1 MFKKNEK
8 RFKKYKYRI
17 VFKNGTK
24 ESGTINAY
32 TLKEAYNIIGL
43 NRTYI
48 LNDSKH
54 ILYYNRNEMII
65 LEIEEED

>member
-8 RFKKYKYRI
+8 KLKNYKYRI

-24 ESGTINAY
+24 ETGTINAY

-43 NRTYI
+43 NRTYT
-48 LNDSKH
+48 LNYSKQ
-54 ILYYNRNEMII
+54 ILYYNRKEIII
-65 LEIEEED
+65 LEIEEEE

>member
-8 RFKKYKYRI
+8 KIKNYKYRI

-32 TLKEAYNIIGL
+32 TSKEAYHIIGI

-48 LNDSKH
+48 LNNSKQ
-54 ILYYNRNEMII
+54 ILYYNRKEIII
-65 LEIEEED
+65 LEIEEEN

>member
-8 RFKKYKYRI
+8 KLKKYKYRT

-24 ESGTINAY
+24 ETGTINAH
-32 TLKEAYNIIGL
+32 TLKEAYNIIGK

-48 LNDSKH
+48 LNDSKQ
-54 ILYYNRNEMII
+54 IFYYNCKEMII

>member
-8 RFKKYKYRI
+8 KFKKYKYRI

-32 TLKEAYNIIGL
+32 TLKEAYNVIGL
-43 NRTYI
+43 DQTYR
-48 LNDSKH
+48 LNYSKQC
-54 ILYYNRNEMII
+54 LYYNRKEIII
-65 LEIEEED
+65 LEIEEDE

>member
-8 RFKKYKYRI
+8 KIKNYKYRI

-32 TLKEAYNIIGL
+32 TLKEAYNIIGID
-43 NRTYI
+43 RTYM
-48 LNDSKH
+48 LNYSKQC
-54 ILYYNRNEMII
+54 LYYNRKEIII
-65 LEIEEED
+65 LEIEEEE

>member
-8 RFKKYKYRI
+8 KIKKYKYRI

-24 ESGTINAY
+24 ESGTINTY

-43 NRTYI
+43 NRTYT
-48 LNDSKH
+48 LNYSKQ
-54 ILYYNRNEMII
+54 ILYYNRKEIII
-65 LEIEEED
+65 LEIEEEE

>member
-8 RFKKYKYRI
+8 KLKNYKYRI

-24 ESGTINAY
+24 ESGTIITY

-43 NRTYI
+43 NRTYT
-48 LNDSKH
+48 LNHSKQ
-54 ILYYNRNEMII
+54 ILYYNRKEIII
-65 LEIEEED
+65 LEIEEEE